1 MLLHIIL
8 LNHSLP
14 KNYMYQ
20 DEFKEKKRVMWRQLF
35 ETTVKDCKLLKD
47 MFQTINS
54 AVEISL
60 SKV

>member
-20 DEFKEKKRVMWRQLF
+20 DEFKEKKRVIWRQLF

-54 AVEISL
+54 ADEISL